1 MALSDMKVFD
11 EYIMPA
17 TMETLGQMI
26 DKFNASSGGT
36 IRLVTVGF
44 DGDFMR
50 ESFFTTL
57 EGARRRVDRYAANAA
72 QAATPL
78 AEEQVNGVKV
88 AGGFGPISYE
98 PSQMTWLQRP
108 TVQGVEKASS
118 AFAEILIQDQLNTAI
133 AGAVAAIENNAAV
146 VNDAAAAG
154 IDYGALNSAHAKFG
168 DSSSQIRANVMD
180 GAVAH
185 RLIGQNLA
193 NAERLFA
200 SNGVQ
205 VIDILGKAVV
215 ITDAPALSDATSNKV
230 LGLVEGGVTIYDPS
244 DVIPNVETS
253 NGKQRIETTFQAD
266 YSFGVAIRGYSWDT
280 ATGGKSPNDAAIATG
295 ANWAKVVT
303 NDKHTAGVLAKGN
316 K

>member
-133 AGAVAAIENNAAV
+133 A
-146 VNDAAAAG
+146 D
-154 IDYGALNSAHAKFG
+154 AKFG